1 MKTLL
6 QCKRAERGREEAM
19 SRREHT
25 CTCASARTCTH
36 THTQPHSRALHI
48 GDKKRS
54 QGDRSCVLFI
64 LEGEKPGPRD

>member
-1 MKTLL
+1 MHM
-6 QCKRAERGREEAM
+6 CE
-19 SRREHT
+19 
-25 CTCASARTCTH
+25 CARVH

-64 LEGEKPGPRD
+64 LEGEKPGPKD